1 MDFSLAQSGQARWWE
16 VRTKCQGPV
25 EDKEA
30 GTRVKVRVGGRV
42 KGSGLVNGK
51 VR

>member
-1 MDFSLAQSGQARWWE
+1 MDFSPAQSDQARRWE
-16 VRTKCQGPV
+16 VKTRCQGPV

-42 KGSGLVNGK
+42 KGSGLVSGK
-51 VR
+51 VQ